1 MVASLRLV
9 KSLARCLCCIS
20 SVFLVIQSIEKCSSV
35 SFHCLPNV
43 EEIKS
48 FVLVKSPGD
57 GQFYRKQLTITNRR
71 LYIEVQHGLAVLISV
86 TTKLVRN
93 HGYVVHNIYDEAL

>member
-35 SFHCLPNV
+35 SFHCFRND
-43 EEIKS
+43 EEVKS
-48 FVLVKSPGD
+48 FVLVKSPGG
-57 GQFYRKQLTITNRR
+57 GQFYGKR
-71 LYIEVQHGLAVLISV
+71 LRLLSEDHILKYNADWQC
-86 TTKLVRN
+86 
-93 HGYVVHNIYDEAL
+93 